1 MTLLIAFLL
10 LAQMDA
16 EAWCYP
22 ATVALWMVSKLWHQG
37 VLR

>member
-16 EAWCYP
+16 EAWAYA
-22 ATVALWMVSKLWHQG
+22 ATVAVWCVHVG
-37 VLR
+37 IPRR